1 MSIFGLEI
9 TWVEFFGVIFNL
21 LGVWLTIK
29 KSRFCF
35 PVGIIGVA
43 LYVIYYFQIKLY
55 ADTLLQVFYIGLLV
69 YGWMQW
75 KKTNDNNAFIVTN
88 VLPRQWLLLSFIC
101 VGGTLLIG
109 TVFHLFTDASI
120 PYLDAFLTSMSLIAQ
135 WLIAKKKLEN
145 WLIWIAADVIYVGVF
160 IFKES
165 YPTAILY
172 FIFILLAVA
181 GYFNWKKRAVII
193 KDLASGITPSNNPA

>member
-1 MSIFGLEI
+1 MVLFGLEI

-29 KSRFCF
+29 KNKLCF
-35 PVGIIGVA
+35 PVGIIGVL
-43 LYVIYYFQIKLY
+43 LYVIYFLQIRLY
-55 ADTLLQVFYIGLLV
+55 ADTLLQVFYIGLLA

-75 KKTNDNNAFIVTN
+75 NKTGDEENFVVTKI
-88 VLPRQWLLLSFIC
+88 LPQQWALLSFIC
-101 VGGTLLIG
+101 IGGTLLIG

-120 PYLDAFLTSMSLIAQ
+120 PYLDSLLTSMSLIAQ
-135 WLIAKKKLEN
+135 WLVAKKKLEN
-145 WLIWIAADVIYVGVF
+145 WLVWIAADVIYVGMF

-172 FIFILLAVA
+172 FIFIILAVS
-181 GYFNWKKRAVII
+181 GYINWKKRVILQVERSSI
-193 KDLASGITPSNNPA
+193 IPSNSK